1 MKVFWRKSFI
11 VGSIIYWGLCG
22 KPSFALEDT
31 VFEQKNLQKSTIEP
45 ALQEV
50 ILEEQV
56 EIPITIELENT
67 ADIAQS
73 FLLKAVDFGT
83 LDESGGVAFL
93 GTGDPRDYDV
103 ASWLSIPVSEIL
115 VPPASKT
122 KLTVMV
128 TNSGKLAPGGHYGA
142 LLFENSTPNEAGEGD
157 PYIAVRQVFSSL
169 IYMRKVGGEIFSLK
183 LDEFSYPKNAFFL
196 PKTTSIRFT
205 NDGNTHVVPRGS
217 IRVTDPLGRTVEKTI
232 LNEESSMILP
242 KATRKFHEDFSSL
255 GLAWMPGRY
264 TVLLEYRYDG
274 KESYEKKIEKYW
286 YLPVPSVGMGMVLLV
301 VVILAKTNKWS
312 WKKLR
317 KTLSKKQK

>member
-1 MKVFWRKSFI
+1 MKVFWRNSFI
-11 VGSIIYWGLCG
+11 VGLVVCWGLCG
-22 KPSFALEDT
+22 KPSFALEEK
-31 VFEQKNLQKSTIEP
+31 VFEQKNLQKITVEP

-50 ILEEQV
+50 VLEDQV
-56 EIPITIELENT
+56 EVPLTIELENT

-73 FLLKAVDFGT
+73 FILKAVDFGT

-103 ASWLSIPVSEIL
+103 ASWLSIPVNEIL
-115 VPPASKT
+115 VPPTSKT

-128 TNSGKLAPGGHYGA
+128 TNSGKLSPGGHYGA
-142 LLFENSTPNEAGEGD
+142 LLFENSTPNETGEGD

-183 LDEFSYPKNAFFL
+183 LDEFSYPKNVFFL
-196 PKTTSIRFT
+196 PITTSNRFT

-217 IRVTDPLGRTVEKTI
+217 IRVTDPIGRTVEKAI
-232 LNEESSMILP
+232 LNEESALVLP
-242 KATRKFHEDFSSL
+242 KATRKFQEDFSSL
-255 GLAWMPGRY
+255 GPAWMPGRY

-286 YLPVPSVGMGMVLLV
+286 HFPLPSMAVGAIFIILLV
-301 VVILAKTNKWS
+301 VARLRKWS
-312 WKKLR
+312 WQRLK
-317 KTLSKKQK
+317 KTLRKKQK